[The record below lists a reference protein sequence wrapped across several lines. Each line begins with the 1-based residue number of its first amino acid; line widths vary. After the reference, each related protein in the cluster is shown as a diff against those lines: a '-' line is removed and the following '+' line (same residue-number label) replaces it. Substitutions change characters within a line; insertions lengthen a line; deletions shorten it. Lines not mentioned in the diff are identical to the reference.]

1 MINEWRQ
8 ICAGYINIH
17 VCNAVGDPIIYR
29 EKVGITL
36 TGFNTATCLCLP
48 QARPGFPMIMFNDFW
63 REAIVCCFFLIS

>member
-1 MINEWRQ
+1 MCRLYKYTCND
-8 ICAGYINIH
+8 

-48 QARPGFPMIMFNDFW
+48 QARPGFP
-63 REAIVCCFFLIS
+63 

>member
-8 ICAGYINIH
+8 ICAGYINVH

-36 TGFNTATCLCLP
+36 TGFNTATCLCLS
-48 QARPGFPMIMFNDFW
+48 QARPGFPMLYVVVIFMFNDFW
-63 REAIVCCFFLIS
+63 